1 MAVVSRPGFDLVPLG
16 FGDLPGWVEDDHVAA
31 LAAFRHGAAVLD
43 RHPPKPRAAGTDPDR
58 LQAVMR
64 RAAALPHDPGAS
76 AARAFFEAHFAP
88 FEVRPADGPAFF
100 TGYYEP
106 IVAGSRHETEGFR
119 TPLYRPP
126 PDLVEI
132 DPDAPPP
139 GIAAGYRFARRT
151 SGGLVPH
158 FDRGEIERGALR
170 GMGLEIA
177 WVADP
182 VEAFFIH
189 VQGAARLR
197 LADGGEMRVTYAA
210 KTGHPYTAIG
220 RELVAMGALP
230 KGGATMQTIREWL
243 AAHPGDM
250 PGILARNRSF
260 IFFREA
266 AVEDPAL
273 GPVAAAKVPLTAGRS
288 LAVDRLIHAF
298 GVPVFVEATLP
309 GGLPWRRLMVAQDTG
324 SAIVGAARGDVF
336 VGSGD
341 AAGEIAGALQ
351 SRGRFVLLSP
361 REA

>member
-16 FGDLPGWVEDDHVAA
+16 FGDLPGWAEDDHAAA
-31 LAAFRHGAAVLD
+31 LAAFRRGAAVLAG
-43 RHPPKPRAAGTDPDR
+43 HPPKARLAGIDPDR
-58 LQAVMR
+58 LQAAMR
-64 RAAALPHDPGAS
+64 RAAELPADLDAA
-76 AARAFFEAHFAP
+76 AARAFFEAHFTP
-88 FEVRPADGPAFF
+88 FDVRPADGPAFF

-106 IVAGSRHETEGFR
+106 IVAGSRHETAGFR

-139 GIAAGYRFARRT
+139 GIEAGYRFARRRPN
-151 SGGLVPH
+151 GFVPH
-158 FDRGEIERGALR
+158 FDRGEIQRGALA
-170 GMGLEIA
+170 GMDLEIA

-210 KTGHPYTAIG
+210 KAGHPYTAIG

-230 KGGATMQTIREWL
+230 SGGATMQTIRAWL
-243 AAHPGDM
+243 AANPSEAPGV
-250 PGILARNRSF
+250 LARNRSF
-260 IFFREA
+260 IYFREA
-266 AVEDPAL
+266 AVEDPSL
-273 GPVAAAKVPLTAGRS
+273 GPVAAAKVPLTTGRS

-324 SAIVGAARGDVF
+324 SAIVGAARGDIF